1 LGLILYGIAAVTMFV
16 LALGPNPPFSLL
28 ETIGFLSG
36 VIWIA
41 LLIKEDV
48 WGWLAGIISS
58 GAYVFFFYRDNL
70 FGDAALNVLYVIL
83 GILGWIWWAQGKDK
97 SNGLRVEYSK
107 SITLAVLAVG
117 VVIGTSLLVPH
128 FRAGGSPVPIPD
140 ASLFCTAVAAQY
152 LQARKKIENWPLW
165 VVVNAG
171 YVAVYLYRGYYPTAI
186 LTVVFAIMAVV
197 GWKNWLSLYKIELA
211 ASAVADTAS

>member
-1 LGLILYGIAAVTMFV
+1 MFILASR
-16 LALGPNPPFSLL
+16 PNRPFSLL

-48 WGWLAGIISS
+48 WGWPAGIISS
-58 GAYVFFFYRDNL
+58 GAYVLFFYRDNL

-83 GILGWIWWAQGKDK
+83 GILGWIWWAQGRDK
-97 SNGLRVEYSK
+97 ANNLNVEYSK
-107 SITLAVLAVG
+107 PFTLMLLALGVAVG
-117 VVIGTSLLVPH
+117 ASLLVPH

-140 ASLFCTAVAAQY
+140 AALFCTAVAAQY

-186 LTVVFAIMAVV
+186 LTLVFMVMAVV
-197 GWKNWLSLYKIELA
+197 GWKNWLSLYKNELA
-211 ASAVADTAS
+211 ASAIADTAS